1 LSAVAI
7 RVPLLRGRGFGAYPT
22 DPCYDPNRP
31 SWLPYWLDD
40 LTESDCKYPNGV
52 LSDLPQAEANIG
64 GVIGQTVGSG
74 VSDVASGVATAT
86 EAAATG
92 AVTGGVS
99 DLSTGGGVLLLG
111 AAVIGT
117 LVLLALVKK

>member
-1 LSAVAI
+1 
-7 RVPLLRGRGFGAYPT
+7 
-22 DPCYDPNRP
+22 
-31 SWLPYWLDD
+31 
-40 LTESDCKYPNGV
+40 
-52 LSDLPQAEANIG
+52 
-64 GVIGQTVGSG
+64 
-74 VSDVASGVATAT
+74 VATAT

>member
-1 LSAVAI
+1 M
-7 RVPLLRGRGFGAYPT
+7 RVIPVPGLGAYPT

-111 AAVIGT
+111 AAVVGT
-117 LVLLALVKK
+117 LLLLVLVKK